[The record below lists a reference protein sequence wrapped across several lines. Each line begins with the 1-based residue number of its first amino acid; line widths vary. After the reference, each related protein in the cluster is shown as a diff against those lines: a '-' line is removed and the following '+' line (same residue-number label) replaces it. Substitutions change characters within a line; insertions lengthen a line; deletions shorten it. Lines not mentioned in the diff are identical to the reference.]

1 ARFAS
6 ESGLNIEVENENVR
20 QELLTAWHIRR
31 WLVSMMS
38 TAGHS
43 QDTAVNLV
51 DMAVRLQADGLG
63 AKAVFYLIQN
73 KYDNNDNNR
82 PSQIAY
88 DQGELAHRNKLA
100 RLLTQLAPGA
110 RAYSLQNWTP
120 FGFKAGG
127 LMAMDLAHEENLN
140 LRTLVLLDRNATVHD
155 LDAFMRD
162 LRRSL
167 EDPDLVI
174 IIPG

>member
-1 ARFAS
+1 MI
-6 ESGLNIEVENENVR
+6 L
-20 QELLTAWHIRR
+20 
-31 WLVSMMS
+31 
-38 TAGHS
+38 
-43 QDTAVNLV
+43 
-51 DMAVRLQADGLG
+51 RLQKEGLG
-63 AKAVFYLIQN
+63 ANTVFYLIQN

-100 RLLTQLAPGA
+100 RLLTELAPGA

-140 LRTLVLLDRNATVHD
+140 LRTLLLLD
-155 LDAFMRD
+155 L
-162 LRRSL
+162 SL
-167 EDPDLVI
+167 IHISEPTRLLSI
-174 IIPG
+174 S